1 MAHKDKSH
9 LRMYFYTALL
19 TFSLDALV
27 KRCFKDL
34 LSSNLGKISMVVKKK
49 TCLLRISKCVSMM

>member
-49 TCLLRISKCVSMM
+49 NMSAQDI